1 MKVLLINGSPRPK
14 GNTALA
20 LAEMEKVFAEEGIET
35 EVIKLGTKAM
45 QGCIAC
51 EKCRELNKCVF
62 NDLVNETAV
71 KFEQAD
77 GMIVGAPVYYG
88 APNATMQAF
97 LQRLFYSTHF
107 DKTMKVGAGF
117 VSARRS
123 GSTASFDVLNKYFTN
138 CGMPVVSSNYWNNIY
153 GWDPGEGIKDAEGL
167 QVARTLARNA
177 SFLIKAINMA
187 KESIGMP
194 KKEEPRVWTNF
205 FRD

>member
-14 GNTALA
+14 GNIALA

-35 EVIKLGTKAM
+35 EVIRLGTKAM

-51 EKCRELNKCVF
+51 EKCRELNRCVF
-62 NDLVNETAV
+62 NDLVNEAAQ
-71 KFEQAD
+71 KLEKAD

-123 GSTASFDVLNKYFTN
+123 GATASFDVLNKYFTN

-153 GWDPGEGIKDAEGL
+153 GWEPGEGIKDDEGL

-177 SFLIKAINMA
+177 SFLMKAINMA
-187 KESIGMP
+187 KETIGMP